1 MSKKRNL
8 RIVKVVAPAYEAEAK
23 GPLDDDYNEVLLSKG
38 ASGVKHA
45 DQEFKTYVEDPLETM
60 LDLESDEEFGEPD
73 FREKVGTDL
82 QPVKLAEWSAQDF
95 SSIYTRFRPHL
106 ERHARRF
113 LRNPSQV
120 DEVVQDAFLYLMV
133 SLPELDSELGVLRF
147 LKWKVRLLCLDVIR
161 ASGRAQFSSIDD
173 NPEIASN
180 DPDMSLALEQQDD
193 AAVLRLA
200 LSKLNPRHR
209 EILLASIYEEKTT
222 EEIAQQVGL
231 SENAT
236 RQLMFRARAAFK
248 KALLGDD
255 VNTDGMS
262 ASAILS
268 VAARKAAQ
276 DAKRMS
282 MHAMVFA
289 VFLMLSV
296 GAYLN
301 LPGRAGENQVI
312 AEGEGPTAVSPE
324 QSPSPSSKPTQTK
337 TPDAE
342 NLGPTVVT
350 KLVDVVVEEPIS
362 KPALEPEVEPS
373 TEPDSSEFS
382 IAALENLFTTTPGSN
397 KLMLMSPTGVG
408 AAQSYRLISGQ
419 GVIADFNFD
428 ATAENVFADALFTID
443 VNGQQYFAYPEATEL
458 YVVTD
463 NAGLKHYIY
472 YGSLAHVFDEAGQVL
487 SGSALAKATVRL
499 ELVVEN
505 DQSTLRDSILTVLP
519 QE

>member
-8 RIVKVVAPAYEAEAK
+8 RIIKVVAPAYEAEAK

-113 LRNPSQV
+113 LRNQSQV

-248 KALLGDD
+248 KALLGED

-282 MHAMVFA
+282 VQAMVFA

-301 LPGRAGENQVI
+301 LPGRNSDNQI
-312 AEGEGPTAVSPE
+312 LAEGEGPAAVSPE
-324 QSPSPSSKPTQTK
+324 QSPSPSSTPSQTK

-342 NLGPTVVT
+342 NLGPTVAT
-350 KLVDVVVEEPIS
+350 KLVDVITEEPNTDTS
-362 KPALEPEVEPS
+362 VEPS
-373 TEPDSSEFS
+373 PEPSPSEAAFTV
-382 IAALENLFTTTPGSN
+382 AALENLFTTTPGSN
-397 KLMLMSPTGVG
+397 ELMSMSPTGVG
-408 AAQSYRLISGQ
+408 AAKSYRLISGQ
-419 GVIADFNFD
+419 GIIADFNFD
-428 ATAENVFADALFTID
+428 ATAENAFTDALFTID
-443 VNGQQYFAYPEATEL
+443 VNGQQFFAYPEDVEL

-487 SGSALAKATVRL
+487 SGSVLAKATVRL